1 MDRIEMNKRVTLA
14 THRPQGRYV
23 GRLKSMLVYLE
34 GSIGDDIIYVQVY
47 NAQKRADGK
56 HKIIA
61 DLNLS
66 NDYCKG
72 AYHVDLMRID
82 SRYQGNGIAPLL
94 YRYVMKRLGVIIQAG
109 TRQSAGGR
117 KLWAQLAKTPGIEI
131 FAAYRRGKELVQI
144 GIDDEDEEL
153 HHDTMKLY
161 DGGRSVYTFAMA
173 V

>member
-1 MDRIEMNKRVTLA
+1 MNKRVTLA

-23 GRLKSMLVYLE
+23 GRLKGMLVYLE
-34 GSIGDDIIYVQVY
+34 GDVGDDIIFVQVY
-47 NAQKRADGK
+47 NAQKLAGGK
-56 HKIIA
+56 HKTIA

-82 SRYQGNGIAPLL
+82 SRYQGHGIAPLL
-94 YRYVMKRLGVIIQAG
+94 YRYVMKRLGIIIQAG
-109 TRQSAGGR
+109 TCQSSGGR
-117 KLWAQLAKTPGIEI
+117 KLWAQLAKTPGVEI

-144 GIDDEDEEL
+144 EIDDEDEEL

-161 DGGRSVYTFAMA
+161 DGGRPVYTFAMA